1 MCKLYFYPTHV
12 QNIILL
18 YSIYSRLTMTKSITK
33 RRRMGPTKK
42 GTRNLRRNKKG
53 GKRGKKTVSRRT
65 RRVPRMFRRRQSR
78 RFRKMMRGG
87 HDAAA
92 SGDASSIGS
101 PSSFSLVPSTVT
113 DLGRSIQFGVNGAY
127 SAVNGDDGPIN
138 PLPYKDQLNNG
149 QLPDDIILQA

>member
-1 MCKLYFYPTHV
+1 
-12 QNIILL
+12 
-18 YSIYSRLTMTKSITK
+18 MTKSITK

-92 SGDASSIGS
+92 AAASSIGS